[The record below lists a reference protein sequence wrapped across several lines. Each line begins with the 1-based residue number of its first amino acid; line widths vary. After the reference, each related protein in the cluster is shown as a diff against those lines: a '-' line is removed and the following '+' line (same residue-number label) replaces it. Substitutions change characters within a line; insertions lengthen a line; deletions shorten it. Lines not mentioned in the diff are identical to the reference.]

1 MEQRKVSREQRIRRC
16 VFLIL
21 AYVVRANLLRQ
32 AIRDF
37 LIKITGTTQRTI
49 WEQEGVV
56 YLYIRT
62 RIGRVID
69 IISQIIKSHELTSP
83 GTSDYRRYWWPSM
96 LKGKKSN
103 VLPSY
108 RRGWSVLARKK
119 NYYTCHVNAV
129 NNVSRPLHSNLIC
142 EYLSSILLIQLV
154 EKVYEKYTISVR
166 WVLSATITIFLSS
179 ATFSLLRTEKRNIR
193 ICITIFRFRE
203 KIEYGCYVGKKEDT
217 RTLEWN
223 DK

>member
-37 LIKITGTTQRTI
+37 LIKITETTQRTI

-96 LKGKKSN
+96 
-103 VLPSY
+103 
-108 RRGWSVLARKK
+108 
-119 NYYTCHVNAV
+119 
-129 NNVSRPLHSNLIC
+129 
-142 EYLSSILLIQLV
+142 
-154 EKVYEKYTISVR
+154 
-166 WVLSATITIFLSS
+166 
-179 ATFSLLRTEKRNIR
+179 
-193 ICITIFRFRE
+193 
-203 KIEYGCYVGKKEDT
+203 
-217 RTLEWN
+217 
-223 DK
+223 

>member
-1 MEQRKVSREQRIRRC
+1 MQICYVKDTRFSDQDNRNDATHDLGARRRC
-16 VFLIL
+16 VFVYTNTNRPCNRYYI
-21 AYVVRANLLRQ
+21 ANN
-32 AIRDF
+32 
-37 LIKITGTTQRTI
+37 KIT
-49 WEQEGVV
+49 W
-56 YLYIRT
+56 
-62 RIGRVID
+62 ID
-69 IISQIIKSHELTSP
+69 KPRYKRLSP
-83 GTSDYRRYWWPSM
+83 ILVAVDV
-96 LKGKKSN
+96 KGKKSN